1 MIMLKTKSLLQM
13 IRLKN
18 LNSISKKLKLM
29 LKLKKK
35 IDWNQLI
42 LLTKKIL
49 KIILEKLASYQDKS
63 KRVLNLKLKRQIIEE
78 KEMIEKG
85 NHRKEYLE
93 LFLRL
98 PESVIAN
105 LMMTMMRTI
114 KSKLS
119 KRIQKTIEKLQ
130 HLDQIMRMKKTM
142 TTISMQLMKFQLTS
156 Y

>member
-1 MIMLKTKSLLQM
+1 
-13 IRLKN
+13 
-18 LNSISKKLKLM
+18 
-29 LKLKKK
+29 
-35 IDWNQLI
+35 
-42 LLTKKIL
+42 LTKKIL